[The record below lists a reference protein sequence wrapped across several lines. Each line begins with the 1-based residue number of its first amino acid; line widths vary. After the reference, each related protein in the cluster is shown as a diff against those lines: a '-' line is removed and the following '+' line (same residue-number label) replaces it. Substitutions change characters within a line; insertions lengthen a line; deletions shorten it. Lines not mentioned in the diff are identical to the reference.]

1 MNCEKAVSIVYT
13 NYKGVTGTR
22 RIVPIEIL
30 FGHNEWHTQDQ
41 WLMRAL
47 DLEKNAERTFALKD
61 IQSWCADTQA
71 E

>member
-1 MNCEKAVSIVYT
+1 MEQSKTVTIVYT
-13 NYKGVTGTR
+13 NYKGVTATR

-30 FGHNEWHTQDQ
+30 FGHNEWHTEEQ

-61 IQSWCADTQA
+61 IKSWEA

>member
-1 MNCEKAVSIVYT
+1 MEQNKTVTIVYT

-30 FGHNEWHTQDQ
+30 FGHNEWHTEDQ

-61 IQSWCADTQA
+61 IKA

>member
-1 MNCEKAVSIVYT
+1 MNCEKAVSIIYT

-61 IQSWCADTQA
+61 IQSWCADTPN

>member
-1 MNCEKAVSIVYT
+1 MDANKTVIIVYT
-13 NYKGVTGTR
+13 NYKGVTGKR

-61 IQSWCADTQA
+61 IQSWCSDASTD
-71 E
+71 

>member
-1 MNCEKAVSIVYT
+1 MEEKKIVTIVYT

-47 DLEKNAERTFALKD
+47 DIEKNAERTFALKD
-61 IQSWCADTQA
+61 IKFWKA

>member
-61 IQSWCADTQA
+61 IQSWCADTLN

>member
-1 MNCEKAVSIVYT
+1 MEQKKAVTIVYT

-22 RIVPIEIL
+22 HIVPIEIL

-47 DLEKNAERTFALKD
+47 DIEKNAERTFALKD
-61 IQSWCADTQA
+61 IKSWEA

>member
-1 MNCEKAVSIVYT
+1 MENNKTVTIVYT

-30 FGHNEWHTQDQ
+30 FGHNEWHTEDQ

-47 DLEKNAERTFALKD
+47 DIEKNAQRTFALKD
-61 IQSWCADTQA
+61 IKSWEA
-71 E
+71 

>member
-1 MNCEKAVSIVYT
+1 MEQNKTVTIVYT

-30 FGHNEWHTQDQ
+30 FGHNEWHTEDQ

-61 IQSWCADTQA
+61 IKSWKA

>member
-1 MNCEKAVSIVYT
+1 MNCEKTVKIVYT
-13 NYKGVTGTR
+13 NYKGVTATR
-22 RIVPIEIL
+22 YIVPIEIL

-47 DLEKNAERTFALKD
+47 DVEKNAERTFALKD
-61 IQSWCADTQA
+61 ISSWEA

>member
-1 MNCEKAVSIVYT
+1 MEQSKTVTIVYT

-30 FGHNEWHTQDQ
+30 FGHNEWHTEDQ

-61 IQSWCADTQA
+61 IKSWKA

>member
-1 MNCEKAVSIVYT
+1 MEQSKTVTIVYT

-22 RIVPIEIL
+22 RIVPIEII
-30 FGHNEWHTQDQ
+30 FGHNEWHTEDQ

-61 IQSWCADTQA
+61 IKSWEVQ
-71 E
+71 